1 MTPLGRGLA
10 SLIPR
15 RQPQEADDML
25 SQIDSVE
32 EFEGEAPKIVK
43 ELRRQQED
51 EISNE
56 KKMEVIEESEE
67 PEVEKAPK
75 RLNIMEEPEEDM
87 VEIEDDEDIF
97 AQIEKDEDEE
107 TDKEEVDEDD
117 AEEDDEEEDEDADVE
132 LEEEEAEAD
141 EEAVSDEAEEGESQA
156 QDEEDADDEPEDD
169 DLLDDEEE
177 EVANGEEKE
186 VAKIAEAPFAPRP
199 FIEDEAGEVKH
210 LLGEKVEYIAVGDI
224 AVNPLQPRYRFD
236 DHELEELKQSIDQH
250 GLLQP
255 LVVNIRDDG
264 SYQLVA
270 GERRLRAV
278 KLLAWKEVPCVVRS
292 DVAGD
297 RNRLELALIE
307 NVQRS
312 NLNPIEEAMGYQ
324 RLNEEYGMTHEE
336 IGGRVGRSRVG
347 ITNIIRVLQLP
358 AEIQRG
364 LIEGKISIGHARAI
378 LMIPDEE
385 KQIRFY
391 HHVVDEGLT
400 VRKAE
405 NRARRIQ
412 RTMKLNDPLRQKT
425 RGRAPLAMKYDG
437 ALQDRFGYNARVK
450 FDNTKNRYEVV
461 FHAFSETEAED
472 LIKKLLSGEGQSA
485 ALDEDVIE
493 S

>member
-15 RQPQEADDML
+15 REPQEADDML
-25 SQIDSVE
+25 AQIDSVE
-32 EFEGEAPKIVK
+32 EFEGQEPKIVTELK
-43 ELRRQQED
+43 EREAARTE
-51 EISNE
+51 E
-56 KKMEVIEESEE
+56 KAEVNKV
-67 PEVEKAPK
+67 EVEATVRAARPK
-75 RLNIMEEPEEDM
+75 RLDVVEEEEADVMEAETENENEEEGDDIFAEIEQDEIDEEEQEELKEDDELSHVDDDVLEFEVIDEEDEDEEEPEEESSEE
-87 VEIEDDEDIF
+87 VE
-97 AQIEKDEDEE
+97 EDES
-107 TDKEEVDEDD
+107 D
-117 AEEDDEEEDEDADVE
+117 EEDEDDSDWNNDESEDVE
-132 LEEEEAEAD
+132 EEKENVREEMVAEMK
-141 EEAVSDEAEEGESQA
+141 EGAFTS
-156 QDEEDADDEPEDD
+156 EPED
-169 DLLDDEEE
+169 
-177 EVANGEEKE
+177 G
-186 VAKIAEAPFAPRP
+186 
-199 FIEDEAGEVKH
+199 VKH
-210 LLGEKVEYIAVGDI
+210 LLGEKVEYIPVGNI

-236 DHELEELKQSIDQH
+236 DHELEDLKRSIDQH

-255 LVVNIRDDG
+255 LVVNVRDDG

-278 KLLAWKEVPCVVRS
+278 KQLGWREVPCVIRS
-292 DVAGD
+292 DIAGD

-336 IGGRVGRSRVG
+336 IGERVGRSRVG

-425 RGRAPLAMKYDG
+425 RGRAPLAVKYDG
-437 ALQDRFGYNARVK
+437 PLQDKFGYNARIK
-450 FDNTKNRYEVV
+450 FDTTKNRYEIV
-461 FHAFSETEAED
+461 FHAFSENEAED
-472 LIKKLLSGEGQSA
+472 LISKLLSGQGLPEE
-485 ALDEDVIE
+485 LDEDVIE
-493 S
+493 G